1 MLLLVSAESLG
12 HQCSELEDPISFPQ
26 LPPFPAVMI
35 YLLYPH
41 HPQIFIGVGWLVE
54 VCGHRFVQFLRC
66 DVGPVAIHPD
76 VQGIFCL
83 SHIMLVT
90 LVTADHV
97 HVNWFL
103 MVYLLPVVLLV
114 KVLVRFI
121 SWQVLHRL
129 LPQGAL
135 SPRVGGVGVFTSA
148 RTRSRR
154 LGGLL

>member
-1 MLLLVSAESLG
+1 
-12 HQCSELEDPISFPQ
+12 
-26 LPPFPAVMI
+26 
-35 YLLYPH
+35 
-41 HPQIFIGVGWLVE
+41 
-54 VCGHRFVQFLRC
+54 
-66 DVGPVAIHPD
+66 
-76 VQGIFCL
+76 
-83 SHIMLVT
+83 MLVT

-129 LPQGAL
+129 LPQGSL

-148 RTRSRR
+148 RTRRSRR